1 MSTRPDTA
9 GRMSTRPDTGGRRC
23 GAVAGRG
30 IPRGILARFGPW
42 LAMVAVAL
50 LAVVGTRPGRA
61 EGLAPHEAPPP
72 APREFRAVWIASV
85 ANIDWPSRPGL
96 PVRELRAE
104 MRTLLDT
111 AAAVGLNAIILQVR
125 PAADALYPS
134 PFEPWSEYLTGE
146 QGKAPGWFYDPLQ
159 DWVAEAHARGLE
171 LHAWINPYRARHPSA
186 KGPLATDHLANT
198 RPDVVR
204 QYGDFLWMDPAEPAA
219 QRRTLDVAADLLA
232 RYDLDGLHID
242 DYFYPYPIDAP
253 AGGPAGKLDF
263 PDEAAWQRYR
273 KSGGTLARADWRR
286 GHVDRLVRDLHATVR
301 RVKPWVRFGISPF
314 GIGRPDLRPPG
325 VEGFSQYDQL
335 YANVELW
342 LEQGWMDYCAP
353 QLYWPSERKAQPFG
367 VLLDYWISRNPKGR
381 HMWPGLFTSS
391 VADTP
396 KGWVPEEILNQV
408 TQTRQRPAATGHI
421 HFSMIAL
428 QQDRRGVA
436 TRLRAETYAE
446 PALVP
451 ATPWLGTQV
460 PEAPQ
465 IVGRNLVG
473 PAAERSLLLAPGLGA
488 EVARYAVWRREAG
501 QWRFAVQP
509 ARDRVVSLA
518 PRGAFGRVEAVVV
531 SAVDRLGNES
541 PRVTLVLP

>member
-1 MSTRPDTA
+1 MSA
-9 GRMSTRPDTGGRRC
+9 RRFSRLH
-23 GAVAGRG
+23 GRG
-30 IPRGILARFGPW
+30 SGELHGSPGASRLAGGG
-42 LAMVAVAL
+42 LLVVAL
-50 LAVVGTRPGRA
+50 VLWFLSFAPPPARA
-61 EGLAPHEAPPP
+61 DALVPFDAPPP
-72 APREFRAVWIASV
+72 APREFRAAWIASV

-96 PVRELRAE
+96 SVGELRAE
-104 MRTLLDT
+104 MKTLLDT
-111 AAAVGLNAIILQVR
+111 AVEVGLNAVILQVR
-125 PAADALYPS
+125 PAADALYHS
-134 PFEPWSEYLTGE
+134 PFEPWSEYLTGQ
-146 QGKAPGWFYDPLQ
+146 QGKAPGWFYDPLN

-186 KGPLATDHLANT
+186 KGPLAPGHLANQ

-204 QYGDFLWMDPAEPAA
+204 RYGEFLWMDPAEPAA
-219 QRRTLDVAADLLA
+219 QRRTLDVAADLVA

-253 AGGPAGKLDF
+253 AGSAVAGKLDF

-273 KSGGTLARADWRR
+273 QSGGSLSRADWRR
-286 GHVDRLVRDLHATVR
+286 SNVDKLVRDLYATVR
-301 RVKPWVRFGISPF
+301 RVKPSVRFGISPF

-335 YANVELW
+335 YADVELW

-353 QLYWPSERKAQPFG
+353 QLYWPSDRKAQPFG
-367 VLLDYWISRNPKGR
+367 VLLDYWIGRNPKGR

-391 VADTP
+391 VAETP
-396 KGWVPEEILNQV
+396 KGWAAEEIVRQV
-408 TQTRQRPAATGHI
+408 AQTRERPAATGHI

-436 TRLRAETYAE
+436 GRLRTEMYAQ
-446 PALVP
+446 PALAP
-451 ATPWLGTQV
+451 ATPWLSTQV
-460 PEAPQ
+460 PEPPQ
-465 IVGRNLVG
+465 IVGRNVAG

-509 ARDRVVSLA
+509 AKNRVVSLA
-518 PRGAFGRVEAVVV
+518 PQGAFGRVEAVVV

-541 PRVTLVLP
+541 PRVTVVLP